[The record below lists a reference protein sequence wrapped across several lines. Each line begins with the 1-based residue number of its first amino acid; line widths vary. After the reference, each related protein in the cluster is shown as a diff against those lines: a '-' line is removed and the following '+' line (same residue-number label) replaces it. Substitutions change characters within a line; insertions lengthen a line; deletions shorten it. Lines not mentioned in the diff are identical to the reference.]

1 MIHQELQLTNTI
13 YRFELTTNSSIKA
26 YEKAFSLYGILV
38 IPALL
43 GITLMYNVFQLRD
56 EYFVI
61 PVLILMLALV
71 NIYVFYQRMTTK
83 NDRLKLII
91 EDNQIQL
98 MDNEKIYFQE
108 QIVLTTIQLIR
119 CGKNLEPALELNS
132 KNFQGV
138 IIGLRNIKIDIPI
151 ETQNQLYQP
160 DYWLSSK
167 HQAQTFMQLIGIEQR
182 I

>member
-1 MIHQELQLTNTI
+1 MIHQELQITDTI
-13 YRFELTTNSSIKA
+13 HRFELTTNSSIRA
-26 YEKAFSLYGILV
+26 NEKAFSLYGILV

-43 GITLMYNVFQLRD
+43 GVTLMYNVFQLRD
-56 EYFVI
+56 EYLAI
-61 PVLILMLALV
+61 PVLILVLALI
-71 NIYVFYQRMTTK
+71 NIYVFYQRIITK

-91 EDNQIQL
+91 EDNQIRL
-98 MDNEKIYFQE
+98 MDNEQIYFQE

-132 KNFQGV
+132 KNFQGI
-138 IIGLRNIKIDIPI
+138 IIGLKNIKIDIPI

-160 DYWLSSK
+160 DYWLLNK
-167 HQAQTFMQLIGIEQR
+167 YQTHAFMKLIGIEKR